1 MSPSEGIAWMEW
13 CRRREVLYRNDRTN
27 RAAFWHGGFLPP
39 IPDCFVRTLGYLQ
52 KLRHFSLKLYPK
64 LRTWKI
70 HLDKSVTLSTKRR
83 RRRGHGESCLRHLQ
97 DSRRVVAVYYTSLNC
112 ISISNTCIA
121 VRKVATLLRE
131 LTCHMG
137 SHSVTCHPA
146 EVTFPHLPQPK
157 LVLDQ
162 ATPEGC
168 KAELT

>member
-1 MSPSEGIAWMEW
+1 MEW

-52 KLRHFSLKLYPK
+52 KLRYTSLWNFIPNSGLG
-64 LRTWKI
+64 KI
-70 HLDKSVTLSTKRR
+70 HHDKSVTLSTKRR
-83 RRRGHGESCLRHLQ
+83 RRRRGHREGCLRHLQ

-121 VRKVATLLRE
+121 VRKVATPLRE
-131 LTCHMG
+131 LTRHMG